1 MGGSGHSPG
10 DGARPSTATED
21 EFHEALQR
29 LVTAAVA
36 NDVDVRGGWP
46 IDDDGRGDAWE
57 LEITRIAQRTT
68 ARVADA
74 ESPALAVV
82 DAVAAREDADP
93 TDLPPL
99 YDSVGPGVL
108 ELLQSSD
115 DRDQH
120 VRFDYCGYAITVT
133 SGGAI
138 KIDG

>member
-1 MGGSGHSPG
+1 MGDPGPSPD
-10 DGARPSTATED
+10 DGARPSAATED

-57 LEITRIAQRTT
+57 LEITRIARRTT

-74 ESPALAVV
+74 ESPALAIV
-82 DAVAAREDADP
+82 DAVAAREDVDP

-99 YDSVGPGVL
+99 YDSVEPEVL
-108 ELLQSSD
+108 EILQESD
-115 DRDQH
+115 DPDQR
-120 VRFDYCGYAITVT
+120 VRFEYCGYTITVT
-133 SGGAI
+133 SGGTI
-138 KIDG
+138 TVDG